1 MASKPKILAPVG
13 DFLSLRAALDSGC
26 DEIYFGVKGL
36 NMRAGARNFTV
47 SDLKKIGKLC
57 KESKVRAFLAI
68 NTIVY
73 ESEMKKVDKIL
84 SAAKKAGIDAVIGWD
99 MAVIER
105 AVKLGFEIHLSTQAS
120 ISNYD
125 ALESY
130 KKRIKKLKRVVLA
143 RECSLEDIVGIIK
156 KIKKNK
162 LGVEVETF
170 IHGAMCASVS
180 GRCFLSQELFNKS
193 ANRGECLQPCRRNYK
208 TYLLKDPEEGHELLL
223 GEDFVMSPNDLCT
236 MDFIEQLIDAGIVS
250 FKIEGRN
257 RNPEYVST
265 VVSCY
270 RTVIDYYAD
279 YKGKIKKS
287 KKERVEYES
296 LKKGLLKRLENV
308 YYRGFSS
315 GFFMGKPVN
324 EWSGVYGSKAKEF
337 KQYVG
342 KVVNYYLKIG
352 VAEIKVESYPVKK
365 GEDIMFIGPT
375 TGVIRQKLA
384 GMQGEKGEIGNAK
397 KGMIVTVK
405 IKEKVRKND
414 LMYKIVKRS

>member
-1 MASKPKILAPVG
+1 MADKPKILAPVG
-13 DFLSLRAALDSGC
+13 NFLSLRAALDAGC

-57 KESKVRAFLAI
+57 KGAGVRAFLAI

-73 ESEMKKVDKIL
+73 ESELKKVDKIL
-84 SAAKKAGIDAVIGWD
+84 SAAKKAGVDAVIAWD

-130 KKRIKKLKRVVLA
+130 KKKIKRLKRVVLA
-143 RECSLEDIVGIIK
+143 RECSLKDVVGIIK

-162 LGVEVETF
+162 LGVEIETF

-236 MDFIEQLIDAGIVS
+236 MEFIEQLIDAGIVS

-270 RTVIDYYAD
+270 RTVIDYYED

-287 KKERVEYES
+287 KKEREEYES
-296 LKKGLLKRLENV
+296 LKKGLLKKLENV

-315 GFFMGKPVN
+315 GFFMAKPVN

-342 KVVNYYLKIG
+342 KVTNYYLKID
-352 VAEIKVESYPVKK
+352 VAEVKVESYPVK
-365 GEDIMFIGPT
+365 
-375 TGVIRQKLA
+375 
-384 GMQGEKGEIGNAK
+384 
-397 KGMIVTVK
+397 
-405 IKEKVRKND
+405 
-414 LMYKIVKRS
+414 